1 MKTIH
6 DEVEDAVDMLRMV
19 RERETAGR
27 SFASV
32 RREHGDDVY
41 RAVRDECVRRGR
53 GQIELTV
60 VAEDGRGGIVCEI
73 E

>member
-6 DEVEDAVDMLRMV
+6 DEDAVDMLRMV
-19 RERETAGR
+19 RECETAGR

-32 RREHGDDVY
+32 RRENGDDVY

-53 GQIELTV
+53 GQIELRV
-60 VAEDGRGGIVCEI
+60 VAENDRGGIVCEVD
-73 E
+73 